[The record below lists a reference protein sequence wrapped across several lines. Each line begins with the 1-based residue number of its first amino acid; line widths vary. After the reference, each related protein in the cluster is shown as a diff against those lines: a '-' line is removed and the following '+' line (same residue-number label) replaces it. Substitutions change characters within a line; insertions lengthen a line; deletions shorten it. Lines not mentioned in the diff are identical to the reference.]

1 MQTQVSLTTKPVTV
15 PYSHSAFWV
24 NQKETKAKGTE
35 NNHPYLL
42 GQAALQWADV
52 AHMRTG
58 LDKDLD
64 AAVRKGLKHRWL

>member
-15 PYSHSAFWV
+15 PYSYSAFWV

-42 GQAALQWADV
+42 GQAALQ
-52 AHMRTG
+52 
-58 LDKDLD
+58 
-64 AAVRKGLKHRWL
+64 